1 MKCVIIEIANP
12 GKKNLPI
19 LRVLVDLSRSK
30 HSLHGDHQLLFLV
43 LSYLDGFDLN
53 ANTRRCGFT
62 PTIFVNRPSREKVV
76 AGNEKY
82 CKCTE
87 SLTVEFEKMP
97 EYSIFRKLGDKNE
110 NIFGDLGGEQVQNAG
125 NKGNLGAR
133 CSQTLTCPDSS
144 LSNRHQ
150 MVADL

>member
-1 MKCVIIEIANP
+1 MSLVNCREEGGLWTVPRSKSYNFVPYPKKRKSLASGTMYMKCVIIEIANP

-30 HSLHGDHQLLFLV
+30 HILHGIHQLLFLV

-62 PTIFVNRPSREKVV
+62 RTIFVNRPSREKVV

-87 SLTVEFEKMP
+87 SLAVEFEKMP
-97 EYSIFRKLGDKNE
+97 EYSIFRKT
-110 NIFGDLGGEQVQNAG
+110 F
-125 NKGNLGAR
+125 
-133 CSQTLTCPDSS
+133 
-144 LSNRHQ
+144 
-150 MVADL
+150 

>member
-1 MKCVIIEIANP
+1 MNCPYPKVTMLCHILRKMKFLASETKFMKCVIIEIANP

-30 HSLHGDHQLLFLV
+30 HTLHGVHQLLFLV

-87 SLTVEFEKMP
+87 SLAVEFEK
-97 EYSIFRKLGDKNE
+97 KAG
-110 NIFGDLGGEQVQNAG
+110 VQ
-125 NKGNLGAR
+125 KF
-133 CSQTLTCPDSS
+133 
-144 LSNRHQ
+144 
-150 MVADL
+150 

>member
-1 MKCVIIEIANP
+1 M
-12 GKKNLPI
+12 
-19 LRVLVDLSRSK
+19 
-30 HSLHGDHQLLFLV
+30 
-43 LSYLDGFDLN
+43 
-53 ANTRRCGFT
+53 
-62 PTIFVNRPSREKVV
+62 
-76 AGNEKY
+76 
-82 CKCTE
+82 
-87 SLTVEFEKMP
+87 VEFEKKMP

-110 NIFGDLGGEQVQNAG
+110 NIFGDLGGEQVLNDG